1 MWLFLPYF
9 CDKRQ
14 SQNLGVWE
22 LAPISADP
30 SQALKYCKRWVCAKF
45 QSGTLLKSR
54 TPVDSTMTSIIMIT
68 CSRAIAKGRL
78 FQPVALDAE
87 ETGVRQG
94 TACAGCQLHSVCVPR
109 GGESSAGLRSY
120 GLTVRTRVHEVQGC
134 IYCKAKRSLLW
145 FGSV

>member
-1 MWLFLPYF
+1 MAFSTLFL
-9 CDKRQ
+9 RQ
-14 SQNLGVWE
+14 K
-22 LAPISADP
+22 AI
-30 SQALKYCKRWVCAKF
+30 AKF
-45 QSGTLLKSR
+45 GGMGVGAHFDRPITSIKILQEVSLYQISERSLLNSR
-54 TPVDSTMTSIIMIT
+54 TPVNSTMTSIIMIT

-94 TACAGCQLHSVCVPR
+94 TACAGCQLHSVCVPK

-134 IYCKAKRSLLW
+134 IYCKAKRSLL
-145 FGSV
+145 